1 MLREIRLKKI
11 IKIMNEKQNAAIDD
25 LAEQLEVSK
34 DTIRRDL
41 MKLEE
46 KNIVR
51 RTHGGAILLEKEA
64 TIFDYEQRSTKLNGV
79 KLQLG
84 KTAAGIIKDNS
95 SAIFDSSTTVENV
108 INQIGMKPLTA
119 ITNSLTHAML
129 LAKRSATTIMLLP
142 GKLHKTQLFL
152 HGADTIEKLKQYSVD
167 YTFLGVFA
175 LSSEGIFIHTEEE
188 GLVKRQMVKQAKTVV
203 ALADHTKM
211 DKTGFFKVC
220 DLKEID
226 FLVTDQPPSKQLQQ
240 ALINNQVECLIL
252 DQ

>member
-11 IKIMNEKQNAAIDD
+11 IKIMKEKQNAAIDD

-51 RTHGGAILLEKEA
+51 RTHGGAILLEREA

-84 KTAAGIIKDNS
+84 KTAAAIIKDNS
-95 SAIFDSSTTVENV
+95 SVIFDSSTTVESV

-129 LAKRSATTIMLLP
+129 LAKRSATTITLLP
-142 GKLHKTQLFL
+142 
-152 HGADTIEKLKQYSVD
+152 
-167 YTFLGVFA
+167 
-175 LSSEGIFIHTEEE
+175 
-188 GLVKRQMVKQAKTVV
+188 
-203 ALADHTKM
+203 
-211 DKTGFFKVC
+211 
-220 DLKEID
+220 
-226 FLVTDQPPSKQLQQ
+226 
-240 ALINNQVECLIL
+240 
-252 DQ
+252 

>member
-1 MLREIRLKKI
+1 MK
-11 IKIMNEKQNAAIDD
+11 EKQNAAIDD

-51 RTHGGAILLEKEA
+51 RTHGGAILLEREA
-64 TIFDYEQRSTKLNGV
+64 TIFDYEQRSTKL
-79 KLQLG
+79 
-84 KTAAGIIKDNS
+84 KTAAAIIKDNS
-95 SAIFDSSTTVENV
+95 SVIFDSSTTVESV

-129 LAKRSATTIMLLP
+129 LAKRSATTITLLP

-152 HGADTIEKLKQYSVD
+152 HGSDTIEKLKQYSVD

-240 ALINNQVECLIL
+240 ALINNQGECLIL